1 MLLNLDSKSY
11 ICIFDVTDKD
21 KEQKLKKELI
31 KQIGNNEY
39 KKKYGNNTHLFYKKK
54 FFKNFGKQNNLKT
67 YIYNQNFEFYKILNF
82 VIIFFFKKT

>member
-39 KKKYGNNTHLFYKKK
+39 KKNMEIICICFTKKN
-54 FFKNFGKQNNLKT
+54 FKNF
-67 YIYNQNFEFYKILNF
+67 
-82 VIIFFFKKT
+82 